1 MGRSKCGFRKTKD
14 GFEYWGDL
22 SECVE
27 KAKEKIRRLETESGY
42 ILRRFTEEEKRKNS
56 HFAAIAVA
64 KRFVEVVERQNIDK
78 KLGVTE
84 DSNND

>member
-1 MGRSKCGFRKTKD
+1 MSGLSK
-14 GFEYWGDL
+14 
-22 SECVE
+22 
-27 KAKEKIRRLETESGY
+27 KELVKIAL
-42 ILRRFTEEEKRKNS
+42 KRKNS